1 MLKLQL
7 TETRVANKEP
17 VGSFNAV
24 DVEQAQRRVSA
35 ASAKKYSAS
44 AGPSKAA
51 TKASEKS
58 RRQAQISGNASGQT
72 SRRQWCSGSHF
83 ASC

>member
-1 MLKLQL
+1 MKATDHFPMLQLRL
-7 TETRVANKEP
+7 TETRVANKES

-51 TKASEKS
+51 TKASEKI
-58 RRQAQISGNASGQT
+58 QATGAD
-72 SRRQWCSGSHF
+72 
-83 ASC
+83 